1 MDRKKAPPSAP
12 ASPGAE
18 KRGISRRTFLKGTA
32 GFVLLCGSGFGLRA
46 LADVTSAADAPA
58 ETGEIAGPRLREEME
73 ILETADGAEVRYG
86 GETCF
91 TVNRDGLTLLEL
103 ADGNRTLDEIIRLSG
118 MAGDPEPVV
127 DFFLTLGQAGYLTR
141 RLEVNKVASRL

>member
-1 MDRKKAPPSAP
+1 MMDRKKAPPSAP
-12 ASPGAE
+12 DSPGAG

-46 LADVTSAADAPA
+46 LLDTADLPA
-58 ETGEIAGPRLREEME
+58 ETYEAAGPRLREEME
-73 ILETADGAEVRYG
+73 ILETADGADIRYG

-118 MAGDPEPVV
+118 MSGDPEPAA
-127 DFFLTLGQAGYLTR
+127 DFFLTLGQAGYLAR
-141 RLEVNKVASRL
+141 RLEVNKVAARV